1 MVPYG
6 QAMHSPD
13 HASCVTVRSQGL
25 SLIEKN
31 SIEIGETYGHVPRSV
46 MFLAR
51 SGDRRERGP

>member
-1 MVPYG
+1 VVR
-6 QAMHSPD
+6 ALAWSPD

-46 MFLAR
+46 RRPAR
-51 SGDRRERGP
+51 TRAVNAL